1 MAKVVLQTMEYNR
14 YNLNKQVLG
23 KVEFKAYTV
32 WAGKKATETVP
43 LEIER
48 QPNDVIKF
56 NAIDKISFTCHRD
69 YLNEISDYKKYTG
82 GLFSIST
89 HGEYFTV
96 HIHREYIPLDMNL
109 SAFVHK
115 VFKKIILETEI
126 FKVPVEKTEKPS
138 QKKTFYKGN
147 VCNSPLEF
155 YNIIFNQLRLKCI
168 ELCFDMHSRIMNYV
182 NGENFFNHFGT
193 LYSKDYKVY
202 KVHPHKCKGLLIN
215 GSKRYSI
222 ICIYDKAKEQRER
235 KKKEM
240 KEELYR
246 FEIRL
251 RSERFSILKKERGS
265 ELLDNDYP
273 SLLKVL
279 MPVIVKHFKKLNIDV
294 SVLKASLPRTQ
305 KMLFEI
311 LNSL

>member
-1 MAKVVLQTMEYNR
+1 MRKIILQSMSYNR
-14 YNLNKQVLG
+14 YNINKQVIG

-32 WAGKKATETVP
+32 WAGKKAAETVA

-48 QPNDVIKF
+48 QPNDAIKF

-69 YLNEISDYKKYTG
+69 YLNEISDYKTHKRG
-82 GLFSIST
+82 AFSITT
-89 HGEYFTV
+89 HGEYFTI
-96 HIHREYIPLDMNL
+96 HIHREYIPLNMNL

-115 VFKKIILETEI
+115 VFKQIILGTEI

-138 QKKTFYKGN
+138 QKKKFYKGN
-147 VCNSPLEF
+147 VCNSPSEF
-155 YNIIFNQLRLKCI
+155 YNIIFKQLRLKCI

-182 NGENFFNHFGT
+182 NGDNFFNHCGT

-202 KVHPHKCKGLLIN
+202 QVRPHKCKELLVD
-215 GSKRYSI
+215 GSKTHSI

-240 KEELYR
+240 KDELYR

-273 SLLKVL
+273 SLLKAL

-305 KMLFEI
+305 KILFEI
-311 LNSL
+311 LNSI